1 MKSHG
6 FIRNDSFPDINL
18 YTMVI
23 NVCNGSIT
31 CNEHSN
37 FEQIMEYL
45 ISPKSNCS
53 KNLSI
58 VHFSIYFDRFTKYF

>member
-1 MKSHG
+1 MTSHG
-6 FIRNDSFPDINL
+6 FIQNESFPDINL

-23 NVCNGSIT
+23 NVYNDSIT

-45 ISPKSNCS
+45 ISPTSNYS

-58 VHFSIYFDRFTKYF
+58 VRFAIYFDRFTKYF